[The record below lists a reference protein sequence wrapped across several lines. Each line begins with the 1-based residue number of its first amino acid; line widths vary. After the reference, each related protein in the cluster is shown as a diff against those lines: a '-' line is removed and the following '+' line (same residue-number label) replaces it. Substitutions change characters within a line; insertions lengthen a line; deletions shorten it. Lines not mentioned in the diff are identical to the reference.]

1 MRFIKTD
8 DLKPGMRLA
17 KPIYNRNGVLLYERN
32 SQLTM
37 PGISSVKNFGL
48 IGIYILEPAEPV
60 PPLSQEDLEFEQLQ
74 TVYMFQLRECADLI
88 LKRKKMAPLHPLL
101 QDILKHYGSLRHRV
115 NFNQNLRSSED
126 FMYKHA
132 ISTAILTA
140 MVTSQLGYTVQK
152 QMTMVAGALL
162 YDFGYRYVPKPVLEK
177 GMDLEAGDQDIIQQ
191 SLERGLEYM
200 SMYRND
206 YDFFPRALA
215 LMQAYVYADHPDR
228 LTATPDDDLR
238 FMVQVL
244 RVADQFDQ
252 MTAMNIG
259 HDPVSE
265 IMAMQHLMEHPDRYH
280 PNIVKALAEC
290 IHIVPRAASVD
301 LSTGDKGIVLVENPK
316 DFMRPVILRLTDNKI
331 YDLSRAKDYRE
342 VQIVDI
348 MKTMDNRIA
357 VDEETLKQFIPDE
370 ELKRLTK
377 EFQIAFREAGKSDE
391 KRTVDSEFNFYSS
404 NTLL

>member
-32 SQLTM
+32 SQLTV

-140 MVTSQLGYTVQK
+140 MVTSQLGYTIQK

-228 LTATPDDDLR
+228 LSATPDDDLR

-331 YDLSRAKDYRE
+331 YDLSRASDYRE

-357 VDEETLKQFIPDE
+357 VDEDTLKQFIPDE

-377 EFQIAFREAGKSDE
+377 EFQTAFREAGKSEE
-391 KRTVDSEFNFYSS
+391 KRTVDPEFNFYST

>member
-32 SQLTM
+32 SQLTV

-162 YDFGYRYVPKPVLEK
+162 YDFGYRYVPKPILEK

-357 VDEETLKQFIPDE
+357 VDEDTLKQFIPDE

-377 EFQIAFREAGKSDE
+377 EFQTAFREAGKSEE
-391 KRTVDSEFNFYSS
+391 KRTVDPEFNFYST

>member
-140 MVTSQLGYTVQK
+140 MVTSQLGYTIQK
-152 QMTMVAGALL
+152 QMTMTAAALL
-162 YDFGYRYVPKPVLEK
+162 YDFGYRYVPKPILEK

-280 PNIVKALAEC
+280 PNIVTALAEC

-357 VDEETLKQFIPDE
+357 VDEDTLKQFIPDE
-370 ELKRLTK
+370 ELKRLAR
-377 EFQIAFREAGKSDE
+377 EFQIAFREADKSEE
-391 KRTVDSEFNFYSS
+391 KRTVDPEFNFYST